1 MDKKEFIRDNLILLA
16 PMAGVTNSAFRIIAR
31 ELGCSMVFTEMV
43 NARGLME
50 KAKRSLE
57 LVYFQNEERPLGLQL
72 FGSDPGLMAEAA
84 CVGVEAGF
92 DLIDLNMGCPTPKIV
107 KNGDGAA
114 LMKDLPLA
122 RAIIDSVSQAV
133 KVPVTLKVRKGWSEE
148 DHAAFSLARYAEE
161 AGLHWI
167 TVHGRTRE
175 QFYSGK
181 ADWEIIGA
189 IKDSVSIPVIGNGD
203 VQGPLDCKR
212 MMEETRCDGVMIGR
226 AALGNPW
233 IFKQCRHYLET
244 GNILAGPSLQEVLQT
259 CLRHLSLLVDLKGER
274 IGVREMRKHASWY
287 FRDFPGAAALR
298 REINNCES
306 ILDMEKALGKI
317 NIY

>member
-1 MDKKEFIRDNLILLA
+1 MKQDNLIFLA
-16 PMAGVTNSAFRIIAR
+16 PMAGVTNSAFRTIAR
-31 ELGCSMVFTEMV
+31 KLGSSLVFTEMV
-43 NARGLME
+43 NARGLLE
-50 KAKRSLE
+50 KTKKSLE
-57 LVYFQNEERPLGLQL
+57 LICFREEERPIALQL
-72 FGSDPGLMAEAA
+72 FGSDPVLMAEAA

-114 LMKDLPLA
+114 LMRNLPLA
-122 RAIIDSVSQAV
+122 RVIIDSVSKAV
-133 KVPVTLKVRKGWSEE
+133 KVPVTLKVRKGWSEG
-148 DHAAFSLARYAEE
+148 DDAVFSLACYAEE

-189 IKDSVSIPVIGNGD
+189 IKASFNIPVIGNGD
-203 VQGPLDCKR
+203 VRGPLDCIR

-226 AALGNPW
+226 GALGNPW
-233 IFKQCRHYLET
+233 IFQQCRHYLET
-244 GNILAGPSLQEVLQT
+244 GNLLPGPPVREVLKT

-287 FRDFPGAAALR
+287 FREFPGAAALR
-298 REINNCES
+298 REINTCES
-306 ILDMEKALGKI
+306 VKDMKEVLAKI
-317 NIY
+317 KE